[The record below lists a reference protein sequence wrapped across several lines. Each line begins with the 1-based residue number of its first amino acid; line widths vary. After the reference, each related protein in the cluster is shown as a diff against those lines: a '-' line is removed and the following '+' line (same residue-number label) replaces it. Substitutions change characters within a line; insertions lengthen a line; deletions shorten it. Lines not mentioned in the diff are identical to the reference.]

1 MQEMCL
7 DVIPSPELITC
18 DNYYWYNMTEKN
30 AISVLKDR
38 EIGSW
43 ILRFDY
49 ITKQYYLTIKSNNL
63 EYINHTFNYCKKT
76 DGVYIYQNGK
86 PPNESTKIVF
96 LYSSLKEFLIHMQNI
111 YDFNLLKQIVP

>member
-1 MQEMCL
+1 MQEICL

-76 DGVYIYQNGK
+76 DGVYI
-86 PPNESTKIVF
+86 TKNNIISVA
-96 LYSSLKEFLIHMQNI
+96 YSSLKEYLIDMQYI
-111 YDFNLLKQIVP
+111 YDFDLLKQISIVKY